1 MIQVQYSHGTSWHD
15 PTSTSH
21 YASHLS
27 HSDCQSLWPPL
38 PWFKFH
44 SHSDCSVS
52 QWLSVIFE
60 SVRVGRDS
68 EPRACRGLHPGPAA
82 APAASRR
89 LARCSARPLS
99 SGGLGRQG
107 LARCW
112 VAAAWG
118 PRHCRQQFL
127 KQDSE
132 FPRVRRVSWKHLPC
146 LVCGLGA
153 HWQWPPAA
161 AVPVRKR
168 LPGCSLPPS
177 DSDSEPRRRG
187 GRAQRLR
194 LARGGR
200 LGAIIWTHTGSTA
213 RRRGAEATQ
222 PPCRR

>member
-21 YASHLS
+21 YASHLTVTAS
-27 HSDCQSLWPPL
+27 HCGRRCHDSSFTVTVTAQFHSD
-38 PWFKFH
+38 
-44 SHSDCSVS
+44 S
-52 QWLSVIFE
+52 QWSSSQSE
-60 SVRVGRDS
+60 SAATRS
-68 EPRACRGLHPGPAA
+68 PGPAA
-82 APAASRR
+82 ACTPGRPPASRR

-99 SGGLGRQG
+99 SDGLGRQG